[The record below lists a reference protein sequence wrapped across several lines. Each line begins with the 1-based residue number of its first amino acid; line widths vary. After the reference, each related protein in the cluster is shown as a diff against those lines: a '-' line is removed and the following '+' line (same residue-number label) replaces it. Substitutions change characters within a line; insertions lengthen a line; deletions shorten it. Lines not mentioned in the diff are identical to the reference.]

1 MSHPSILTVMLVMV
15 SAGVKSGSVIEG
27 AMIMALCWQNMG
39 FGLAQSQIASGM
51 SLYPFLPTR
60 LMVVV
65 PVGPLMGTNPMLHC
79 IQVLEMMKILLEL
92 HLPELGHS
100 VFNKLLVEQE
110 VLVVLVVKQF
120 KQFKQG
126 LQHSL

>member
-15 SAGVKSGSVIEG
+15 SAGVKSRLVSGR
-27 AMIMALCWQNMG
+27 AMIIASYWQNMG

-51 SLYPFLPTR
+51 LLYPYLPIH

-65 PVGPLMGTNPMLHC
+65 PVEPLMGINYILHC
-79 IQVLEMMKILLEL
+79 IQLLEMMKILLEL

-100 VFNKLLVEQE
+100 MFNQLLIE
-110 VLVVLVVKQF
+110 
-120 KQFKQG
+120 
-126 LQHSL
+126 